1 MLEMDALVE
10 ALFNPPGGHI
20 SVDLLVRDCTFVRLS
35 DKAFERGQRGE
46 AQWDQSHLG
55 IAFKFEEGVKRWHCV
70 WAMLEERD
78 GRAGQCVFRSF
89 DDVYLQP
96 LVRRELSP
104 SRSSKIRNGRYGVH
118 VRDQGRW

>member
-1 MLEMDALVE
+1 VLEMDALVE
-10 ALFNPPGGHI
+10 ALFNPPEGHI

-35 DKAFERGQRGE
+35 DKAFERRQRV

-55 IAFKFEEGVKRWHCV
+55 IAFKFEDGVKRWHCV

-78 GRAGQCVFRSF
+78 QRTNQCIFRSF

-104 SRSSKIRNGRYGVH
+104 SKSSKIRNGRYGVH
-118 VRDQGRW
+118 LRGQGKW